1 MNPPPSS
8 SRIMGV
14 FWQGISASQ
23 GTHRCGAPEEAES
36 EQDRKDKPDE
46 EPHIAALH
54 GVSPSRARRKLSSLF
69 RQFSQTGLHLLPG
82 RHAFSC
88 GRFSYFGHIVAGGLA
103 VHAPVADL
111 QMRPVLGPSCLAS
124 WPRPLPPFHDSKSR
138 AQPDDNRMGQ
148 LLLSGA
154 EGKAPNW
161 ILAPPQ
167 RTDR

>member
-1 MNPPPSS
+1 
-8 SRIMGV
+8 
-14 FWQGISASQ
+14 
-23 GTHRCGAPEEAES
+23 
-36 EQDRKDKPDE
+36 
-46 EPHIAALH
+46 
-54 GVSPSRARRKLSSLF
+54 
-69 RQFSQTGLHLLPG
+69 
-82 RHAFSC
+82 
-88 GRFSYFGHIVAGGLA
+88 
-103 VHAPVADL
+103 
-111 QMRPVLGPSCLAS
+111 MRPVLGPSCLAS